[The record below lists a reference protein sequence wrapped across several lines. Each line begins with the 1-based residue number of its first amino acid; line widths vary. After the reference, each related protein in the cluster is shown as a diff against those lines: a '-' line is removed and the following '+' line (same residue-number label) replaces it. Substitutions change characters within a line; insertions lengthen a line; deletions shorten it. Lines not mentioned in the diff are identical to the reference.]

1 MEARVSNEGGDDGPG
16 VGEGVVSL
24 PTGSTNSAA
33 AGRLP
38 MCLRRAIID
47 ESVRPS
53 REESVVVADELIFF
67 ETNSIFERWLFF
79 FFFLLW
85 GLLWCVFCR
94 VFVCATY
101 SLSFFLSIYLFLSTY
116 FRIFSVSSRVLF
128 LVSRRLFHA
137 LPLHFIF
144 DLIITAKGC

>member
-53 REESVVVADELIFF
+53 REESVVVADEL
-67 ETNSIFERWLFF
+67 FF
-79 FFFLLW
+79 F
-85 GLLWCVFCR
+85 
-94 VFVCATY
+94 
-101 SLSFFLSIYLFLSTY
+101 
-116 FRIFSVSSRVLF
+116 
-128 LVSRRLFHA
+128 
-137 LPLHFIF
+137 
-144 DLIITAKGC
+144 